1 MLLKEPKPYATLL
14 SFSALM
20 RFILL
25 LLLLYYTQH
34 DQETDL
40 TAHC

>member
-1 MLLKEPKPYATLL
+1 MLLKERKPYATLL
-14 SFSALM
+14 SFSARM
-20 RFILL
+20 RFI

-34 DQETDL
+34 DQETNL

>member
-25 LLLLYYTQH
+25 LLLYYTQH

>member
-25 LLLLYYTQH
+25 LLYYTQH

>member
-14 SFSALM
+14 SFSALV
-20 RFILL
+20 RFIL